1 MPDSITLTCI
11 SCGIKLEIPNDI
23 ERFACGNCGV
33 EQIVKRTGSIVSL
46 APVSEG
52 LTQIRVGVDK
62 TASELAIQRLKDE
75 IRNLDSQIR
84 SIRFDLGKKHYYK
97 VQDALRNIRK
107 NRGFK
112 YCWLALN
119 APDIVPDEFVGI
131 TLEESRQIA
140 RYFSTA
146 NLASGEKQAILNA
159 MDKIR
164 ILEEAISDKLA
175 QISKH
180 QQIVN
185 Q

>member
-46 APVSEG
+46 APVSGG
-52 LTQIRVGVDK
+52 LAPIRVAVDK

-84 SIRFDLGKKHYYK
+84 SIRFDLGKKHYYT
-97 VQDALRNIRK
+97 VQNALWNIRK
-107 NRGFK
+107 NRGFQ
-112 YCWLALN
+112 YWLTLY
-119 APDIVPDEFVGI
+119 APDIVPDEFVEI

-146 NLASGEKQAILNA
+146 SLASGEKQAILNA
-159 MDKIR
+159 MDRIR
-164 ILEEAISDKLA
+164 ILEGAIADKLA